1 MVAECPTRR
10 GEDLVRGCTANGG
23 APNREGARRG
33 RGASDRRRHRE
44 VGTDHAA
51 VGAEFEYLHGNP
63 PLYRRAQPIS
73 AQLRIGMEVNT
84 CVEVIVASVFRP
96 VVLVC

>member
-10 GEDLVRGCTANGG
+10 GEDRVRGCTANGV
-23 APNREGARRG
+23 APNREGARRA

-44 VGTDHAA
+44 VGTDHAEVEA
-51 VGAEFEYLHGNP
+51 VCGYLHGNP
-63 PLYRRAQPIS
+63 PLYRRAQPIL

-84 CVEVIVASVFRP
+84 CVEVLVASVFRP
-96 VVLVC
+96 VVLVF